1 MVGGLGSNN
10 RCPRERREEVEATQ
24 KVSVSLPGWLVAQA
38 DEIARQQ
45 KRSRSKVISE
55 ALEELV
61 TGREY
66 QELADGY
73 SRMAEFNS
81 ALAEADMEA
90 VNEIWATS
98 D

>member
-1 MVGGLGSNN
+1 MVGNLGSNN
-10 RCPRERREEVEATQ
+10 HCPGERRREVEVTQ
-24 KVSVSLPGWLVAQA
+24 KVSVSLPGWLVARA
-38 DEIARQQ
+38 DEIARREG
-45 KRSRSKVISE
+45 RSRSKVISE

-61 TGREY
+61 TEREY